1 MIKKIKQMLFYIKLA
16 NADMQLISLFD
27 VADDKESFIKE
38 YFEATQGKSSGK
50 QEEDYSNLT
59 FLTKLLISNSA
70 KKNEEVRMLIR
81 KYLMKYAKRM
91 D

>member
-16 NADMQLISLFD
+16 NADMELLSLFD
-27 VADDKESFIKE
+27 AVDDKEGFIKD
-38 YFEATQGKSSGK
+38 YFEATQGKSSSK

-70 KKNEEVRMLIR
+70 KKDEEVRMLIR